1 MIEFLSPFFPIG
13 LEVLCVY
20 IKKHGRDFEF
30 PDYKP
35 NYPRSPNF
43 RLEHVRVELKLY
55 IHEKR
60 IEGRATLKLKSMKKN
75 LTYINL
81 DAVDMTIKKVM
92 EGEKELDYS
101 YDGSKLTIF
110 LDRKLE
116 ADEELKITIDYE
128 AKPKKG
134 LYFVLPS
141 KKYPNVIPQVWSQGE
156 TEDNRYW
163 IPLYDYPNMKCTSEL
178 IVYAPKD
185 FVVFANGRMVSTR
198 ESGEWKVWHWVM
210 DKPHSTY
217 LIALAAGQFDVEEE
231 EVDGIKLVYAVPKGR
246 RDYIKRSFSRT
257 PDIIKFFSEYTG
269 VPYPWDNYKQI
280 CVSEF
285 IYGGME
291 NTTITILMDYT
302 LHDEKAHMD
311 YESEPLVAHEAAHQW
326 FGDLVTTK
334 DWANIWLNESFATY
348 MEALYTRHW
357 KGEEEFIY
365 EMIKNMDAYLRE
377 YSMRYSR
384 PIVTRVFK
392 YSSEVFDAHSYPKG
406 ALVLH
411 TLKSIIGEDRFREV
425 LKRFLNKFKFG
436 NADTEDFRK
445 VVEEVI
451 GEDFEWFFDQYVY
464 NAGHPKLTI
473 NYSYDAESKMLK
485 ISIKQTQGDDCWDV
499 YRIPIEIRV
508 KTKEGVV
515 ERMFWISEKEQ
526 TFYIPT
532 EEKVESICVD
542 PKFKVFA
549 VLEIKHVLEQLIR
562 ELECDSVYCRILAA
576 RALSKHKS
584 SKAIEALKKAL
595 MTDKFWGVSAES
607 ALALGK
613 IGTEE
618 ALEALI
624 EAESKVTHPKVRRAI
639 AKALGE
645 FREEKAAEIL
655 AKILENDEES
665 YYVRSEAATSLGKTK
680 WEKAQKYLTKAL
692 KVSSHNDVITRGAL
706 SGLAE
711 LGTDGAFEKIK
722 EYTKPGKSTLVRA
735 TAIVALAK
743 FPEKR
748 EAFDIIITASKD
760 ENFRIRY
767 AAVMA
772 AEEMMSPKLLPMLD
786 RIASEDLD
794 ERLRRRAREV
804 ARKIRKHLEKGT
816 EYKKLREEIE
826 KIKEENRKLLDRLA
840 RMETK
845 S

>member
-1 MIEFLSPFFPIG
+1 MY
-13 LEVLCVY
+13 V
-20 IKKHGRDFEF
+20 KKHGRDFEF

-35 NYPRSPNF
+35 NYPRSPSF
-43 RLEHVRVELKLY
+43 RLKHVRVELKLHVY
-55 IHEKR
+55 ERR
-60 IEGRATLKLKSMKKN
+60 IEGRATLRLQSIKKG
-75 LTYINL
+75 LSSIDL
-81 DAVDMTIKKVM
+81 DAVDMTIRRIV

-101 YDGSKLTIF
+101 YDGSKLTIYLGRE
-110 LDRKLE
+110 LDV
-116 ADEELKITIDYE
+116 DEELKVTIDYE
-128 AKPKKG
+128 ASPKKG
-134 LYFVLPS
+134 LYFILPS
-141 KKYPNVIPQVWSQGE
+141 KRYPDVVPQVWSQGE

-185 FVVFANGRMVSTR
+185 FVVFANGKLMGTR
-198 ESGEWKVWHWVM
+198 ESGDWKVWHWVM

-217 LIALAAGQFDVEEE
+217 LIALVAGQFDVVEE
-231 EVDGIKLVYAVPKGR
+231 EVDGIKLVYAVPRGR
-246 RDYIKRSFSRT
+246 RDDIQRTFSRT
-257 PDIIKFFSEYTG
+257 PDIIKFFSEYIG
-269 VPYPWDNYKQI
+269 VRYPWDNYKQI
-280 CVSEF
+280 CVSEY

-348 MEALYTRHW
+348 LQALYTRHW
-357 KGEEEFIY
+357 KGEDEFIY
-365 EMIKNMDAYLRE
+365 EMIRNMDAYLRE

-411 TLKSIIGEDRFREV
+411 TLRSIIGEDKFREV
-425 LKRFLNKFKFG
+425 LKEFLEKFKFR

-445 VVEEVI
+445 VVEEVV
-451 GEDFEWFFDQYVY
+451 GGDFEWFFDQYVY

-473 NYSYDAESKMLK
+473 SYSYDAENKMLK
-485 ISIKQTQGDDCWDV
+485 VSIKQTQKEDCWDI
-499 YRIPIEIRV
+499 YRIPLEIRI
-508 KTKEGVV
+508 KTKNGAI
-515 ERMFWISEKEQ
+515 ERTFWVTEKEQ
-526 TFYIPT
+526 TLYIPM
-532 EEKVESICVD
+532 EEKADTICVD

-549 VLEIKHVLEQLIR
+549 ILEIKHGLEQLIR

-576 RALSKHKS
+576 RSLSKHKS
-584 SKAIEALKKAL
+584 SKAIEALKKAVI
-595 MTDKFWGVSAES
+595 TDKFWGVSAEA

-618 ALEALI
+618 ALEALL
-624 EAESKVTHPKVRRAI
+624 EAEQKVKHPKVRRAI

-645 FREEKAAEIL
+645 FREEKAAERL
-655 AKILENDEES
+655 VEILENDEES
-665 YYVRSEAATSLGKTK
+665 YYVRSEAATSLGKTR
-680 WEKAQKYLTKAL
+680 WGKAYKPLTKAL
-692 KVSSHNDVITRGAL
+692 KVSSHNDVIARGAL
-706 SGLAE
+706 NGLAE
-711 LGTDGAFEKIK
+711 LGTDEAFEKIK
-722 EYTKPGKSTLVRA
+722 EYTKIGKPTLVRA

-743 FPEKR
+743 FPERR
-748 EAFDIIITASKD
+748 EAIDMIIEAGKD

-772 AEEMMSPKLLPMLD
+772 AGEMLSPKLLPMLD

-804 ARKIRKHLEKGT
+804 ARKIRKHMEKGT

-826 KIKEENRKLLDRLA
+826 KIREENRKLLDRIS
-840 RMETK
+840 RIEVK